1 AGIVKNDTERMPLA
15 RAHATDA
22 MSEIDAVVT
31 ARAAHRSVMDRK
43 HNTVALLERH
53 HFGAR
58 LHARPLLGEHEFA
71 AGELTRLREKHGQL
85 QREHTFAVK
94 ILMQAVVIARPILQ
108 NTGRRLNLTSGV
120 AAREDCIER

>member
-1 AGIVKNDTERMPLA
+1 MPLA
-15 RAHATDA
+15 GAHATDA
-22 MSEIDAVVT
+22 MSEIDAVVP

-53 HFGAR
+53 DFGTG

-85 QREHTFAVK
+85 QRKYPLAVE
-94 ILMQAVVIARPILQ
+94 ILMQAVVIARPVLQ
-108 NTGRRLNLTSGV
+108 K
-120 AAREDCIER
+120 